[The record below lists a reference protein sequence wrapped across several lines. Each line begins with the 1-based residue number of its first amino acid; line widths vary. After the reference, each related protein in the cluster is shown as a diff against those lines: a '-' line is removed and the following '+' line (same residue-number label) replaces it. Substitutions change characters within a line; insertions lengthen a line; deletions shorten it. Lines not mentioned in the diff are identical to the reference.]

1 MSPSATPATQSAAVS
16 RRLKPAQA
24 RHPVPQVPRLPR
36 KTRLCHACP
45 RKTKVDG
52 LCHACHAKRRR
63 RRRRRRRR
71 LGIQNQKQEPHTKLR
86 GKKMKKIISA
96 MLVRRCQCIRGGGT
110 AAMLIRLC
118 IRFVRHL
125 DSLTWP
131 LIYILGGCP
140 LKGHVRRDGA
150 AGDLVPLN
158 VHVGG
163 SAAENIY
170 HAGTWGPS

>member
-1 MSPSATPATQSAAVS
+1 
-16 RRLKPAQA
+16 
-24 RHPVPQVPRLPR
+24 VPQVPCLPR
-36 KTRLCHACP
+36 KTRLCHAC
-45 RKTKVDG
+45 
-52 LCHACHAKRRR
+52 HAKRRWM
-63 RRRRRRRR
+63 
-71 LGIQNQKQEPHTKLR
+71 GYAMPAMQNEGGGGGGGGGGSGYRIKNKNPTQSCGEKNEKDYFCHVSQTLSVHTR
-86 GKKMKKIISA
+86 
-96 MLVRRCQCIRGGGT
+96 GGT

>member
-1 MSPSATPATQSAAVS
+1 MPCLPCKTKAEAEEAEEE
-16 RRLKPAQA
+16 A
-24 RHPVPQVPRLPR
+24 RDTES
-36 KTRLCHACP
+36 KTRTPH
-45 RKTKVDG
+45 KV
-52 LCHACHAKRRR
+52 A
-63 RRRRRRRR
+63 
-71 LGIQNQKQEPHTKLR
+71 